1 MMRCSASG
9 SRSGQ
14 PGKSGGVFKTSPLF
28 SLLYSFHFPD
38 ISRVRGKR
46 GAAAKI
52 VCGLRDQFFG
62 TPTAGIEMRIK
73 RSFIRIQRKQDA
85 L

>member
-1 MMRCSASG
+1 MVAG
-9 SRSGQ
+9 ADSREKAEAFLKRLRSF
-14 PGKSGGVFKTSPLF
+14 P
-28 SLLYSFHFPD
+28 LLYSFHFPD

-46 GAAAKI
+46 GAATKI

-73 RSFIRIQRKQDA
+73 RRFIRIQRKQDA